1 MGTFF
6 STPQEPS
13 PPEAGPSCAGGW
25 PDAKRQSEAA
35 SEPGTTTTL
44 KSPTTERGKRDG
56 RSYSEVV
63 RAGPETGSMSELRK
77 SRASWKFVAAPTD
90 EEMPVQERLPDP
102 GRDRQ
107 GPG

>member
-13 PPEAGPSCAGGW
+13 PPEA
-25 PDAKRQSEAA
+25 QAA
-35 SEPGTTTTL
+35 SEPGTATTL

-56 RSYSEVV
+56 RSYAEVV
-63 RAGPETGSMSELRK
+63 RAGPETGSMSELQQ

-90 EEMPVQERLPDP
+90 EEMSLQERLPDP

-107 GPG
+107 GTS